1 MTALLDAFTMVHQ
14 ILETLGV
21 RLRWAEM
28 TILADSMIGIE
39 TETETTEV
47 EIAIE
52 KGALI
57 ETAHHLLEGI
67 DETENEII
75 TMIRTTEAVVL
86 RLVWVSRQEAIQAI
100 LILVVHLTWHHFLS
114 QHLHMVEHPAATIVV
129 ARLLLCLS
137 HLEVHR
143 STTLHQVDLTTEAT
157 TRQDHLELM
166 TTGEDLQDM
175 DQIEEEKEAETNGT
189 IHTAA
194 QVVETD
200 RPFPGAPF
208 LHPRYHRQADKSPSC
223 SYISY
228 LTTGLSIINKG
239 CG

>member
-1 MTALLDAFTMVHQ
+1 MAPLDASTMVLR
-14 ILETLGV
+14 ILEISEV

-28 TILADSMIGIE
+28 TILADST
-39 TETETTEV
+39 TETVIEIGTTEV
-47 EIAIE
+47 ETATE
-52 KGALI
+52 KGASI
-57 ETAHHLLEGI
+57 ETAHRLPEGI

-75 TMIRTTEAVVL
+75 TTTRTTEAVVL

-200 RPFPGAPF
+200 RPFPGPPF
-208 LHPRYHRQADKSPSC
+208 LPPRYHRQADKSSSC
-223 SYISY
+223 RFTSAEYRLRQTKI
-228 LTTGLSIINKG
+228 GRG
-239 CG
+239 